1 MQLKYNIQYAIDIRI
16 MARDIVEY
24 ATLALYATED
34 NKQRWFDK
42 MVKEVNKLSFE
53 QAVAEQ
59 DLSNQEIFENQF
71 WSEAS
76 D

>member
-1 MQLKYNIQYAIDIRI
+1 MQLKYNLQYAIDIRI
-16 MARDIVEY
+16 MAQYIVEY
-24 ATLALYATED
+24 ATLAIYSTED
-34 NKQRWFDK
+34 QKQRWFDE

-71 WSEAS
+71 WSES
-76 D
+76 Q